1 LNLKY
6 FNFKIIF
13 KEHARETEEMS
24 ESDNSDYERESGE
37 SEDDAD
43 QYFDQEISPYIDQ
56 TDYDLE

>member
-1 LNLKY
+1 
-6 FNFKIIF
+6 
-13 KEHARETEEMS
+13 MS